1 MNAGASTSGD
11 VNSIVYR
18 ERNLSSAQ
26 SIGNSLSQ
34 EIEVASSEI
43 SFANLHHVD
52 AFDYDLLDEL
62 N

>member
-1 MNAGASTSGD
+1 
-11 VNSIVYR
+11 
-18 ERNLSSAQ
+18 LSSAQ
-26 SIGNSLSQ
+26 AIGNSLSQ